1 MRDVIYDG
9 VRLNDFMIV
18 KNINE
23 SLLPNVENVTLRMNK
38 NVGLKFVNQE
48 LSSRVFAVDV
58 EILSDSQQDKQEKI
72 DRLAP
77 LLFTNEEKDL
87 ILDNARRYKAV
98 VDGSSNVSNLMY
110 DGLLTLNFV
119 AYDPIA
125 YGEEISLNIRSGDEL
140 YNPGNYKTRPIIE
153 IFPSAAP
160 VEVRLK
166 NGEEYDYIKIN
177 KIGGFTDTIKI
188 DFVNEVVTFKGE
200 DIMENVDPLGDFF
213 DIPPGDFSLE
223 IKNSSFAHILFYER
237 WL

>member
-9 VRLNDFMIV
+9 VRLNDFMVV
-18 KNINE
+18 KDIKE

-48 LSSRVFAVDV
+48 LGSRVFAIDV

-87 ILDNARRYKAV
+87 ILDNSRRYKAV
-98 VDGSSNVSNLMY
+98 VDGSSNINNLMY

-125 YGEEISLNIRSGDEL
+125 YGEEISLNIGSGDEL
-140 YNPGNYKTRPIIE
+140 YNPGNYKTRPVIQVLA
-153 IFPSAAP
+153 SAAP
-160 VEVRLK
+160 VEIRLK

-177 KIGGFTDTIKI
+177 KVRGVGEPIVI

-200 DIMENVDPLGDFF
+200 DMMEDVDPLGDFF

-223 IKNSSFAHILFYER
+223 IKNSNFAHILFYER

>member
-9 VRLNDFMIV
+9 VRLNDFMVV
-18 KNINE
+18 KDIKE

-48 LSSRVFAVDV
+48 LGSRVFAIDV
-58 EILSDSQQDKQEKI
+58 EILSDNQQDKQEKI

-77 LLFTNEEKDL
+77 LLFTDEEKDL
-87 ILDNARRYKAV
+87 ILDNSRRYKAV
-98 VDGSSNVSNLMY
+98 VDGSSNINNLMY

-125 YGEEISLNIRSGDEL
+125 YGEEISLNIGSGDEL

-153 IFPSAAP
+153 LFASTAP

-177 KIGGFTDTIKI
+177 KIVGVTDTIKI
-188 DFVNEVVTFKGE
+188 DFVNEVVTLNGE
-200 DIMENVDPLGDFF
+200 DIMADVDPLGDFF

-223 IKNSSFAHILFYER
+223 IKNSRFTHILFYER

>member
-48 LSSRVFAVDV
+48 LGSRVFAIDV
-58 EILSDSQQDKQEKI
+58 EILSDNQQDKQEKI

-87 ILDNARRYKAV
+87 ILDNSRRYKAV
-98 VDGSSNVSNLMY
+98 VDGSSNISNLMY
-110 DGLLTLNFV
+110 DGLFTLNFV

-140 YNPGNYKTRPIIE
+140 YNPGNYKARPIIE
-153 IFPSAAP
+153 IFPSTAP

-177 KIGGFTDTIKI
+177 KVRGLSSPIKI
-188 DFVNEVVTFKGE
+188 DFVNEVVTFNDI
-200 DIMENVDPLGDFF
+200 DIMEDIDPLGDFF

-223 IKNSSFAHILFYER
+223 IKNSSFTHILFYER